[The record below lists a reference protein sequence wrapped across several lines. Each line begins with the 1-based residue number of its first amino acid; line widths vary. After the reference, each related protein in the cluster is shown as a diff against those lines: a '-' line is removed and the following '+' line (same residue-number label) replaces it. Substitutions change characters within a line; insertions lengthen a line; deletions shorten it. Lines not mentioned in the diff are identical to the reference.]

1 VIRQVR
7 LPVSAWRV
15 AAPVV
20 LLLTGLALPVA
31 AQPPDRSK
39 APAPGPTPELKLPP
53 VIKRTLRNGLPVWLV
68 EQHEVPIAQVS
79 LVSRAG
85 ADSDPAGKF
94 GIASLMADMM
104 LEGAGTRDSL
114 ALADAIDY
122 LGASIVTGA
131 SFDSAAAQLY
141 VPVARLGEAV
151 GLLADVVRRPTF
163 PEKELERLRQER
175 LTSLL
180 EVKDDPSALSSRAFP
195 LVVFGANHRYGITGP
210 GTGRAISAFTIDDL
224 KASHERI
231 FHPAQCVLILVGD
244 VTPDEALPKLEAAF
258 GDWAGAGPAATATSV
273 PTARPAAKREIVL
286 IDRPG
291 AAQSQ
296 IRIGTVGVARSTPD
310 YYALRVMNTLLGEA
324 FTSRLNQNLRE
335 THGYTY
341 GAGSRF
347 SMYRSPGAFVALAGV
362 QSDKTAESVREF
374 FHEFNGMLK
383 PIPDDETAKGRNY
396 VALGL
401 PSDFETAGDMAA
413 RLAELFVYGLPDDYY
428 ATLVSRVLAVTP
440 ADLLAVAKKHIT
452 PDRFVIVVVGDRA
465 TIEGP
470 LRALNLGP
478 IRIMSAD
485 EAMGEK

>member
-1 VIRQVR
+1 
-7 LPVSAWRV
+7 
-15 AAPVV
+15 
-20 LLLTGLALPVA
+20 
-31 AQPPDRSK
+31 
-39 APAPGPTPELKLPP
+39 
-53 VIKRTLRNGLPVWLV
+53 
-68 EQHEVPIAQVS
+68 
-79 LVSRAG
+79 
-85 ADSDPAGKF
+85 
-94 GIASLMADMM
+94 
-104 LEGAGTRDSL
+104 
-114 ALADAIDY
+114 
-122 LGASIVTGA
+122 
-131 SFDSAAAQLY
+131 
-141 VPVARLGEAV
+141 
-151 GLLADVVRRPTF
+151 
-163 PEKELERLRQER
+163 
-175 LTSLL
+175 
-180 EVKDDPSALSSRAFP
+180 
-195 LVVFGANHRYGITGP
+195 
-210 GTGRAISAFTIDDL
+210 
-224 KASHERI
+224 
-231 FHPAQCVLILVGD
+231 
-244 VTPDEALPKLEAAF
+244 
-258 GDWAGAGPAATATSV
+258 
-273 PTARPAAKREIVL
+273 
-286 IDRPG
+286 
-291 AAQSQ
+291 
-296 IRIGTVGVARSTPD
+296 
-310 YYALRVMNTLLGEA
+310 MNTLLGEA